1 MSSSQQSPLGRRNKS
16 IPRMVIFLLFIPSL
30 LFNVATMRSSLS
42 KSSRSLSDEETAY
55 LDYPILERPQR
66 SSSSSSSASQLAS
79 PSHYMNHHSRPPPG
93 TAATKLLPNVKG
105 SHLSPSNNDKA
116 QVQYMM
122 VEHINEAFSA
132 SWWAPLSSFLQYKDV
147 EIVSSSPEGASFE
160 MFNANID
167 RIKMT
172 KDWLDFSVEHMSK
185 WWKLVEHNDSALDR
199 VIQIL
204 TNYTTSRRRLVG
216 HGRSTDV
223 PQQTLVVIA
232 YQPYDQTELTKWS
245 LAATIASHVSVGMGR
260 IVVSGRLPEEEELVE
275 EAFDMVKNQF
285 QLDSSTE
292 LSFCLAMNEKTND
305 EYHEFNIP
313 KSALKKL
320 RHVFLG
326 NANEDI
332 GCWLG
337 EASAMIRKAN
347 ATQVVDSRWKYI
359 FLTEPDTL
367 LATRSSSLDALGEA
381 LEQGY
386 VLAPYR
392 LQPIPH
398 GSDFKGLEVAN
409 DTSSIIP
416 AVEAFE
422 HVYEVDSNNMSCCD
436 AGGFKPMTIFEPYDN
451 FWWMSG
457 FSKASTMPIEVAH
470 KHLLLYPFMRLKHGT
485 NVVLIAGTEHGK
497 RCNLHF
503 GASMC

>member
-1 MSSSQQSPLGRRNKS
+1 MGYGDGDDDQLGDAA
-16 IPRMVIFLLFIPSL
+16 MV
-30 LFNVATMRSSLS
+30 T
-42 KSSRSLSDEETAY
+42 
-55 LDYPILERPQR
+55 LD
-66 SSSSSSSASQLAS
+66 
-79 PSHYMNHHSRPPPG
+79 
-93 TAATKLLPNVKG
+93 
-105 SHLSPSNNDKA
+105 
-116 QVQYMM
+116 
-122 VEHINEAFSA
+122 EAFSA
-132 SWWAPLSSFLQYKDV
+132 SWWAPLSSFLRYEDV
-147 EIVSSSPEGASFE
+147 EIVSSSAEGASFE
-160 MFNANID
+160 MFEANIE
-167 RIKMT
+167 RIRMT
-172 KDWLDFSVEHMSK
+172 NDWLDFSVEHMSK

-367 LATRSSSLDALGEA
+367 LATRPSSLDALGEA

-386 VLAPYR
+386 VLAPHR

-398 GSDFKGLEVAN
+398 GSDFNGLEVAN
-409 DTSSIIP
+409 DASSIIP
-416 AVEAFE
+416 AFGPFE

-436 AGGFKPMTIFEPYDN
+436 AGRFKPMMTVFEPYDD

-457 FSKASTMPIEVAH
+457 FYELDEDVPTIQIEEAH
-470 KHLLLYPFMRLKHGT
+470 KHLLLCPFMRLTHGA
-485 NVVLIAGTEHGK
+485 NVVFAGSEHGK
-497 RCNLHF
+497 LCHLHF